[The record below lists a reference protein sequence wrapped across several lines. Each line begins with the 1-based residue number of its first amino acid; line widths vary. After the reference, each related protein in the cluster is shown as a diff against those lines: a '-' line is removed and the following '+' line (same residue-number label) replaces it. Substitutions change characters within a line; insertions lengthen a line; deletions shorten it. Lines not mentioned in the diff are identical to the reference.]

1 MCNIETLEPCND
13 DECEGLYTPE
23 DDEDLED
30 PCSTCNKVD
39 CLCDFYTD
47 TYRERDLF

>member
-1 MCNIETLEPCND
+1 MCDIETLEPCAD
-13 DECEGLYTPE
+13 DECEGLYTAE
-23 DDEDLED
+23 EDEDLED